1 MGSPET
7 AEAIIDS
14 RSRAPV
20 LKLDSPESVTYP
32 RIQIFEY
39 LRGLCQPEVGLPA
52 SKVYP
57 HLFGNLGHALASN
70 ASGDEPDTPFERV
83 ERLWSNSNLDG
94 VS

>member
-14 RSRAPV
+14 RSRTPV
-20 LKLDSPESVTYP
+20 LQLDSPESVTYP

-39 LRGLCQPEVGLPA
+39 LRGMCQPEAGLPA
-52 SKVYP
+52 PKVYP
-57 HLFGNLGHALASN
+57 HLSGNPGHALASS

-83 ERLWSNSNLDG
+83 ELLRSNSNLDG